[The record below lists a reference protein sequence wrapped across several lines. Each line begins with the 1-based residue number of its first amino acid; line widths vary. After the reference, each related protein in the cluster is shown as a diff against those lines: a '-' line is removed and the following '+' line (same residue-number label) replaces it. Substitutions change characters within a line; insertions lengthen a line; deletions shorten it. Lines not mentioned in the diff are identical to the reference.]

1 MCLQAFIAISEEL
14 RPVDVFK
21 RLENVILA
29 PLRLSPRAEEG
40 PVKKFFLHIFSW
52 VRAMTPSIFQIE
64 ISKKNWKKIPPQ
76 GGLTPKFF
84 VSNYSCMYIPPL
96 RQCTCIV
103 SARYLKNCSL

>member
-40 PVKKFFLHIFSW
+40 PVKKIFFAYFFLGKGHDSLKFSD
-52 VRAMTPSIFQIE
+52 RNLE
-64 ISKKNWKKIPPQ
+64 KNLGKNFPP
-76 GGLTPKFF
+76 GGPTPKFF
-84 VSNYSCMYIPPL
+84 
-96 RQCTCIV
+96 
-103 SARYLKNCSL
+103 